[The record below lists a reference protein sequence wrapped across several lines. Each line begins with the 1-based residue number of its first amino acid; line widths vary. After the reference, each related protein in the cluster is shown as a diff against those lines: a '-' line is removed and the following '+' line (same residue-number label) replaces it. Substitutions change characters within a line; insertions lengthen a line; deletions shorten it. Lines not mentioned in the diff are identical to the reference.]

1 MANFETVIVETDLL
15 ILGGGMA
22 ACGAAVEAAYWAKQ
36 NGLKVTLVDKAAV
49 DRSGAVAMGLSA
61 INQYVGLKD
70 GTNTLKDYVDY
81 VRNDLMGVTRE
92 DLVANIARHVD
103 STVHLFEKW
112 GLPIWKDEK
121 GKYVHEG
128 RWQLMINGESYKVIV
143 AEAAKNALL
152 QSGVGQIFE
161 RVFIVGP
168 IMDGDRCAGAVGFS
182 VRENKFYVFK
192 AKATLVAMGGAVHV
206 FKPRSSGEGM
216 GRAWYPPWNS
226 GSSAYFT
233 IRAGAEMTC
242 QEVRFIPVRFKD
254 AYGPVGAW
262 FLLFKSRATNSQG
275 GDYMVERRPELEK
288 WGPYGRVKPVP
299 ANLRNYL
306 GMLDVMDGKGPINMR
321 TEEAIQKIAD
331 TYKDDPKAY
340 KKKMKELE
348 SEAWEDFLD
357 MTISQA
363 ILWASTNVQPEEQ
376 SSEIAASEPYF
387 IGSHSGASG
396 AWVSGPEDLQTDET
410 KAEYFWGYTNMSTV
424 KGLFCAGDAS
434 GASSHKFSSGSHA
447 EGRIAAK
454 SAIKFIVENNA
465 HATVDPAKVESLKA
479 EILKPLDT
487 YEQHKNATTD
497 PEINPNYIK
506 PRMFMFRLQKIMD
519 EYAGGISSPI
529 HNQRGLAEQG
539 PGTAGL
545 AQGGLRETRRFQLA
559 RTHALLGK
567 HTPHVAGRSARPD
580 HALPRR
586 DSLARIL
593 LPRGQAGSR
602 RREVAC
608 LRQLPGS
615 IPRRTPG
622 RCEPGRS
629 CRSSRSPR
637 STNCSEDSAAR
648 FGAGDSRG
656 REGTS
661 HPPVARMKQGLSK
674 ECPHCGQPM
683 VRWANPQWS

>member
-1 MANFETVIVETDLL
+1 MADFETVVVDTDLL

-22 ACGAAVEAAYWAKQ
+22 ACGAAVEAAHWAKQ
-36 NGLKVTLVDKAAV
+36 NGLKVALVDKAAM

-61 INQYVGLKD
+61 INQYVGLRD
-70 GTNTLKDYVDY
+70 GTNSVKDYVDY

-112 GLPIWKDEK
+112 GLPIWKDAE
-121 GKYVHEG
+121 GKFVHEG
-128 RWQLMINGESYKVIV
+128 RWQLMINGESYKVV
-143 AEAAKNALL
+143 VSEAAKNSLL
-152 QSGVGQIFE
+152 QDEVGQIFE

-168 IMDGDRCAGAVGFS
+168 LMDGDRCAGAVGFS
-182 VRENKFYVFK
+182 LRENKIYIFK
-192 AKATLVAMGGAVHV
+192 AKATLAAMGGAVHV

-233 IRAGAEMTC
+233 MKAGAEMTC

-262 FLLFKSRATNSQG
+262 FLLFKARATNAMDG
-275 GDYMVERRPELEK
+275 NYMVERRAELDN
-288 WGPYGRVKPVP
+288 WLPYGRVKPVP

-306 GMLDVMDGKGPINMR
+306 GMLDIMEGKGPLSMR

-331 TYKDDPKAY
+331 NFKDDPKAY

-363 ILWASTNVQPEEQ
+363 LLWAGTNTQPEEK
-376 SSEIAASEPYF
+376 SSEIAPAEPYF

-396 AWVSGPEDLQTDET
+396 AWVSGPEDLQSGES
-410 KAEYFWGYTNMSTV
+410 KNEYFWGYANMSTV

-454 SAIKFIVENNA
+454 AAIKFILDNNSA
-465 HATVDPAKVESLKA
+465 SNMEQEQIDAVIA
-479 EILKPLDT
+479 EILKPLET
-487 YEQHKNATTD
+487 YETHKDETTD
-497 PEINPNYIK
+497 PEVNPNYIR

-519 EYAGGISSPI
+519 EYAGGVSSQFMTNKPQLERALELLDFLKEDSKKLAAPNLHELMRCWENIHRMWQAEAHVRTVLFRDETRWPGYYFRADKPKLDEESWHVFANCRYDPATGDWQMRTRPI
-529 HNQRGLAEQG
+529 H
-539 PGTAGL
+539 
-545 AQGGLRETRRFQLA
+545 
-559 RTHALLGK
+559 
-567 HTPHVAGRSARPD
+567 
-580 HALPRR
+580 
-586 DSLARIL
+586 RIF
-593 LPRGQAGSR
+593 A
-602 RREVAC
+602 
-608 LRQLPGS
+608 
-615 IPRRTPG
+615 
-622 RCEPGRS
+622 
-629 CRSSRSPR
+629 
-637 STNCSEDSAAR
+637 
-648 FGAGDSRG
+648 
-656 REGTS
+656 
-661 HPPVARMKQGLSK
+661 
-674 ECPHCGQPM
+674 
-683 VRWANPQWS
+683 